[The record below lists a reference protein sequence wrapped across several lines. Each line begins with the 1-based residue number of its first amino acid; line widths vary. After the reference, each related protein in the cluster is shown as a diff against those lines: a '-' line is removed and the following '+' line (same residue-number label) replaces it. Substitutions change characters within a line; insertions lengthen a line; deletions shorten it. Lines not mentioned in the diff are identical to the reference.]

1 MTLAIKNTDR
11 KFKEQTAVSTA
22 TKLNPN
28 MSGQFEDVPKP
39 SKTMDKIQK
48 GKDGKFKL
56 MSEAEFQKA
65 SSDEDEEE
73 EELLDLDDIDID
85 GNTLA
90 LQPVTSEPNTVSEF
104 HASALESATIQG
116 EILNKPE
123 VPMFTKVLT
132 KKGRRGK
139 KKKSICETGR
149 NVLSNFGIGSPAPEQ
164 FSSSED
170 GSSKCSDSSN
180 RFAALAED
188 NDVTDVT
195 DDVIKDVPNVED
207 LTSSPTLDQDDNQ
220 STKSEQDAS
229 DGASSLLLLSQDAQ
243 PATLE
248 ESKQDFQE
256 AGLD

>member
-1 MTLAIKNTDR
+1 MQLAIKKTDR

-28 MSGQFEDVPKP
+28 MSGKFEDVPKP
-39 SKTMDKIQK
+39 SKTTDKIQK

-56 MSEAEFQKA
+56 MSEEEFQRA
-65 SSDEDEEE
+65 SSGEEE
-73 EELLDLDDIDID
+73 EDLLELDDIDVD
-85 GNTLA
+85 DKAQA
-90 LQPVTSEPNTVSEF
+90 LQPVTSEPNAVSEF

-116 EILNKPE
+116 EVSNKST
-123 VPMFTKVLT
+123 VPLFTPVRT
-132 KKGRRGK
+132 KKGTRA
-139 KKKSICETGR
+139 KKKSTCDTAR
-149 NVLSNFGIGSPAPEQ
+149 DVLSNFGIGSPAPEQ
-164 FSSSED
+164 FSSSDD
-170 GSSKCSDSSN
+170 GSKSSDSCN

-188 NDVTDVT
+188 DEVTDVT
-195 DDVIKDVPNVED
+195 DDVTKAVPNVED

-229 DGASSLLLLSQDAQ
+229 DGASSLLLLSQDVQ

-248 ESKQDFQE
+248 ESEQDFQE